1 MNAARSAMSARR
13 RRHGAGVLVVGVV
26 LLVLAFVV
34 PENRV
39 LLLNAFLAYGALV
52 VGLDLLVGDLRMMPA
67 GHAAFFGA
75 GGYATVLL
83 YQKAGLP
90 LPVAGVLAV
99 LIVGLLAALIGLPAV
114 GRSSGFSFAIITFAF
129 GELLIQLI
137 ANVPGFFGG
146 SSGLTIDWGVG
157 SDMPFDFSVYRYF
170 TLWLVV
176 VLVVV
181 MLVVVLVRNSHLGL
195 RMKAVRADEN
205 GTRGLGFNPTTYK
218 AIAFVLA
225 SMLAG
230 LVGVFWAPMNGF
242 ISPDTLG
249 VNQSILLLGMLIIG
263 GVGRITGAL
272 VGVVLLVTLPALF
285 DMDPVLRTVLV
296 GGLLA
301 IVALL
306 QPSGI
311 VGGLA
316 KLWTRLRR
324 PKSPP
329 PADGPVDA
337 SLEPAGAGR

>member
-1 MNAARSAMSARR
+1 MRSKRTR
-13 RRHGAGVLVVGVV
+13 QWGGVLVVGVV
-26 LLVLAFVV
+26 LFVLAAFV

-90 LPVAGVLAV
+90 LPVAGALAV
-99 LIVGLLAALIGLPAV
+99 LIVAALAALIGLPAV

-170 TLWLVV
+170 SLWLVG

-181 MLVVVLVRNSHLGL
+181 MLVVVAVRNSHLGL

-272 VGVVLLVTLPALF
+272 VGVVLLVTLPAMF
-285 DMDPVLRTVLV
+285 DVDPVLRTVLV
-296 GGLLA
+296 GLLLA

-306 QPSGI
+306 QPAGI

-324 PKSPP
+324 PKTPP

-337 SLEPAGAGR
+337 ALEPAGAGR